1 MFKIAIHSVPR
12 SGSTWLGE
20 IFNSST
26 KTKYCFQPL
35 FSYRF
40 KDYLSPQSTIADV
53 EGFFQQLAYLET
65 DDYILRKPERKNG
78 TLPVFPFLE
87 FSHVVYKE
95 VRYHHILE
103 NLCNLRCNIKFVL
116 LIRNPIEV
124 MNSWINSPK
133 EFHPSWNIDEELLM
147 APKKNLS
154 RAEEFYGLQAWID
167 TTKLFEQL
175 ASTFPDDVI
184 LIQYSDLKQNPVQAT
199 KTLFEFCH
207 LSYEKSTE
215 SFLRQSQTTFVGGT
229 YSVFRGG
236 RQSELTLSIT
246 HIELIRDLVTQNG
259 LEKYL
264 PRNLFPPPSLSS
276 P

>member
-1 MFKIAIHSVPR
+1 MIKIAIHSVPR

-20 IFNSST
+20 VFNSSN

-40 KDYLSPQSTIADV
+40 KDYLSPQSTLTDV
-53 EGFFQQLAYLET
+53 EEFFQQLALST
-65 DDYILRKPERKNG
+65 DDFILQASQRKNG
-78 TLPVFPFLE
+78 TLPVFPFSD

-116 LIRNPIEV
+116 LIRDPIEV

-147 APKKNLS
+147 APKKNRS

-184 LIQYSDLKQNPVQAT
+184 LVQYSELKKNPVQTT
-199 KTLFEFCH
+199 KILFDFCH
-207 LSYEKSTE
+207 LPYENDTA

-236 RQSELTLSIT
+236 RQSKLTLTTT
-246 HIELIRDLVTQNG
+246 HIQLIVDLVTQNG

-264 PRNLFPPPSLSS
+264 PRNMSSSPNLSS
-276 P
+276 T